1 MTRKNRGIRHLA
13 GLVILAV
20 GLGTTA
26 CSSIDV
32 STDEGIK
39 EAITKREGLDKAI
52 PKISGML
59 TKPDKLKEFVPELVD
74 LYMSDNNAFDRE
86 VIQALAVTGDPR
98 ANQAFMR
105 AAKSD
110 DDKQVMDAARG
121 VRLTADPSVMS
132 ELLQIY
138 SKQINPE
145 VKRVILEIGMSVKA
159 QELSD
164 LAQKVLNGNV
174 DETPFNLLRTSCDV
188 LAYQKDVKAVDTL
201 MRVVYHQDGVGR
213 TLTANCTRAL
223 LALPRDVVAPV
234 LLKAYKLENTD
245 LMAYVDKHPDTLT
258 PESIRNNTVNA
269 LALYRY
275 QEAVEP
281 ILDYIGNTRT
291 IPVPGTLAIRPADD
305 PAWQMWAS
313 LVGVAAQSSL
323 FALNDLG
330 IKDNPRAKQI
340 LMDIFNWTTA
350 YKAKFKNA
358 IELTGTTNIE
368 VSQRVN
374 AFRILRENDLIT
386 TDEVVKM
393 IETLKGE
400 EFQDQKK
407 WRPFARASIATDMIT
422 YCAVTSKPGDHDKI
436 WRAFKEM
443 KEPCADE
450 NACYGYE
457 DDNGNKVAGNMELC
471 AGEFCVPAQ
480 SNTEKAKADHYND
493 AISQR
498 IEDVEAAFN
507 LADTANL
514 NPEKYSEILKQENLS
529 GYELAKIMYE
539 LGLSND
545 HKYFDQICDNYK
557 RLDVFGQLY
566 GTKALAQLGTKAD
579 VPKIEELIKTLASDM
594 NQIQYLTAKPNL
606 EGLITTLNCK

>member
-1 MTRKNRGIRHLA
+1 MTIKTRGIRHIA
-13 GLVILAV
+13 GLAILAF

-26 CSSIDV
+26 CNSIDV
-32 STDEGIK
+32 NTDEGLR
-39 EAITKREGLDKAI
+39 EAISKRENLDKAI
-52 PKISGML
+52 PKVSGML
-59 TKPDKLKEFVPELVD
+59 TRPEKLKEFVPELVD
-74 LYMSDNNAFDRE
+74 LYMSDNSAFDRE
-86 VIQALAVTGDPR
+86 VIQALAVTGDSR

-110 DDKQVMDAARG
+110 DNKQVMDAARG
-121 VRLTADPSVMS
+121 VKLTGDPNVMS
-132 ELLQIY
+132 QLLSIY
-138 SKQINPE
+138 DKQIDPE
-145 VKRVILEIGMSVKA
+145 VKRVILEIGTAVKG

-164 LAQKVLNGNV
+164 LAQKILNGNV

-188 LAYQKDVKAVDTL
+188 LAFQQDTKAVDTL

-223 LALPRDVVAPV
+223 LALPKDVVAPV
-234 LLKAYKLENTD
+234 LLKAYKLENKE

-275 QEAVEP
+275 TEAIEP
-281 ILDYIGNTRT
+281 ILDYVGNTRT

-323 FALNDLG
+323 FALNDIG
-330 IKDNPRAKQI
+330 IKDNPNSARAKQI
-340 LMDIFNWTTA
+340 LMDIFNWTVP
-350 YKAKFKNA
+350 YKSKFKNA

-374 AFRILRENDLIT
+374 AFRTLRENDLIS
-386 TDEVVKM
+386 TDEVLKM
-393 IETLKGE
+393 IESLKGE
-400 EFQDQKK
+400 EFQDERK

-422 YCAVTSKPGDHDKI
+422 YCAVTSKEGDLGKI
-436 WRAFKEM
+436 WKAFNDM
-443 KEPCADE
+443 
-450 NACYGYE
+450 
-457 DDNGNKVAGNMELC
+457 
-471 AGEFCVPAQ
+471 
-480 SNTEKAKADHYND
+480 KAKDAEFYVPVNEDPDAPKVQHYND
-493 AISQR
+493 SISQR
-498 IEDVEAAFN
+498 IDDVKSAFEM
-507 LADTANL
+507 ADAANL
-514 NPEKYSEILKQENLS
+514 NPEKYAEYLKRDDLT
-529 GYELAKIMYE
+529 GYQLAKVMYE

-545 HKYFDQICDNYK
+545 HKYFETICDNYK

-579 VPKIEELIKTLASDM
+579 VPAIEALIKKLAIEM
-594 NQIQYLTAKPNL
+594 NQIQYIAAKPNL
-606 EGLITTLNCK
+606 EGLITTLNNK